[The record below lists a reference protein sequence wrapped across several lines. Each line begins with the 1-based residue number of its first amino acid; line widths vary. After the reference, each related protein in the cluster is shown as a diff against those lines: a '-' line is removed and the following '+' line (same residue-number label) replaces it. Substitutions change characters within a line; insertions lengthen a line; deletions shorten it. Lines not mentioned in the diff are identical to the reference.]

1 LSFFIYLNSRTNISI
16 VIKITGAASL
26 AQNNVS
32 VSSKPRKSQTP
43 TDIHS
48 IIPTKLKIAESD
60 IVGPNPEN
68 CFIIATA
75 LAVMA

>member
-1 LSFFIYLNSRTNISI
+1 LSFFIYLNRRASISI
-16 VIKITGAASL
+16 AIQITGAASL
-26 AQNNVS
+26 AQNKVS
-32 VSSKPRKSQTP
+32 VSSKARKSQTP

-48 IIPTKLKIAESD
+48 IIPTKFKIAERD
-60 IVGPNPEN
+60 ILGPNPEN